1 MLRTYLELPLVVH
14 LLCLGMFLNRLGS
27 FLLPFLTKFLKHRFG
42 VGDEWASIGMT
53 CFGIGAIFAALA
65 GGHLADWK
73 GRKPVLFGALA
84 LGAGVLL
91 LIPQLNAVWQVL
103 LVVFLYAVIGEQF
116 RPALQAMIAD
126 LVEPA
131 KRTHAFGLM
140 YISINLGFGIGP
152 LIGGMLA
159 EKNFDYLFYGQALAS
174 LCFAIVVLAFVP
186 ETMRSRR
193 EAPAAAESANPE
205 TPFAPDATRIDAA
218 QPEPHIGFLPA
229 LKQILRDYP
238 FLLFCAGTFFISVVF
253 MQMMSS
259 FSLFLETKGFGTR
272 EYGRIIAVNGLVI
285 AGAQIFVSAAVAR
298 FDPFRMLAI
307 ASMLTS
313 LGFGL
318 KMAATT
324 EVAFMMTVVIWT
336 FGEMMQSPLLAPVVS
351 EVAPRALRARYLGL
365 VTIAFSGANALGAP
379 VGGWVLAR
387 LGGTALWAA
396 TAAVALLGGAF
407 YWFSGRALRTRM
419 APRVRSAAAPDL

>member
-1 MLRTYLELPLVVH
+1 MLRTYLELPPAVH

-42 VGDEWASIGMT
+42 VGDDWASIGMT
-53 CFGIGAIFAALA
+53 CFGIGAIVAALV
-65 GGHLADWK
+65 GGHFADWK

-84 LGAGVLL
+84 FGAGVLM

-152 LIGGMLA
+152 LIGGLLA
-159 EKNFDYLFYGQALAS
+159 ERSYDYLFYGQALAS
-174 LCFAIVVLAFVP
+174 LCFGIVVLAFVP
-186 ETMRSRR
+186 ETLKRR
-193 EAPAAAESANPE
+193 PQSPSAGVHAEAPAVSEPARDRAQD
-205 TPFAPDATRIDAA
+205 APS
-218 QPEPHIGFLPA
+218 EPHVGFFA
-229 LKQILRDYP
+229 AFGQIIRDYP
-238 FLLFCAGTFFISVVF
+238 FLLFCMGTFFISVVF

-259 FSLFLETKGFGTR
+259 FSLFLESKGFGNR

-285 AGAQIFVSAAVAR
+285 AAAQIFVSAAVAR
-298 FDPFRMLAI
+298 FDPFRMLAL
-307 ASMLTS
+307 ASLLTS

-318 KMAATT
+318 KMAASS
-324 EVAFMMTVVIWT
+324 EAAFMMTVVIWT

-351 EVAPRALRARYLGL
+351 EIAPRRLRARYLGL

-379 VGGWVLAR
+379 LGGWILAR
-387 LGGTALWAA
+387 YGGVALWTA
-396 TAAVALLGGAF
+396 TACVALLGGFF
-407 YWFSGRALRTRM
+407 YWLSSRALRARM
-419 APRVRSAAAPDL
+419 TPRIVSAAD